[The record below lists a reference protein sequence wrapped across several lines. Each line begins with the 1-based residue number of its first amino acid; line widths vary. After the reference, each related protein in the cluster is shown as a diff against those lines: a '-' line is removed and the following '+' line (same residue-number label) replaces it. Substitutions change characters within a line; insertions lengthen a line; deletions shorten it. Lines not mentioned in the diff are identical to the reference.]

1 MKEKIVP
8 YLSSSSEFIYVVIC
22 GLAKSGTSL
31 PLTLLDS
38 HPQLT
43 VFPEEL
49 RFMDSGCQY
58 IENTQAVNKLIENG
72 NTQQLKAAVTSFEET
87 QVNYG
92 TGYGKRDYSDIDFD
106 VFTEA
111 LTIGFSHAESVQQRY
126 FAAFLALEIAKG
138 GSFERL
144 KKRPLLVSKAP
155 HNEVYMRSWQQNFE
169 DQVAFV
175 WVVRDPVEHYFSMQ
189 NIAKNL
195 STEGISL
202 DNFCE
207 LLNSRFS
214 LMKMQTLPTIFIRYE
229 DLIDKTKSEVMEL
242 ATFLNIHFND
252 NLLNPTKNGIQWKGN
267 SSRGLIDAK
276 VFSNPMIAR
285 QELGLDEV
293 ENILQQTE
301 EYRQLFQY

>member
-1 MKEKIVP
+1 
-8 YLSSSSEFIYVVIC
+8 
-22 GLAKSGTSL
+22 
-31 PLTLLDS
+31 
-38 HPQLT
+38 
-43 VFPEEL
+43 
-49 RFMDSGCQY
+49 
-58 IENTQAVNKLIENG
+58 
-72 NTQQLKAAVTSFEET
+72 
-87 QVNYG
+87 
-92 TGYGKRDYSDIDFD
+92 
-106 VFTEA
+106 
-111 LTIGFSHAESVQQRY
+111 
-126 FAAFLALEIAKG
+126 
-138 GSFERL
+138 
-144 KKRPLLVSKAP
+144 
-155 HNEVYMRSWQQNFE
+155 
-169 DQVAFV
+169 
-175 WVVRDPVEHYFSMQ
+175 MQ